1 MTTEEK
7 AKAYDDAIEQL
18 RTMMPN
24 WENLSYN
31 GKTFL
36 QDLVSILPELKG
48 NEYESTRKRIIA
60 LVNAH
65 GQGRF
70 KESMLAWLVKLK
82 VFAENGDGLYYFA
95 NSGFTYVGNPTWDNV
110 SFLENQEQKKSIDDL
125 TQQEA
130 MDIAVAKCFEQ
141 GEQKPAN
148 RVEPKFKVGDCVRA
162 KREWRLSF

>member
-7 AKAYDDAIEQL
+7 AKAYDKAIEQL

-70 KESMLAWLVKLK
+70 KESMLAWLEKLK
-82 VFAENGDGLYYFA
+82 VFAEYGDGLYYFA

-110 SFLENQEQKKSIDDL
+110 SFLENQEQKKSINDL

-148 RVEPKFKVGDCVRA
+148 KVEPKFKVKYAGSEYNVL
-162 KREWRLSF
+162 KVK

>member
-82 VFAENGDGLYYFA
+82 VFAEYGDGLYYFG
-95 NSGFTYVGNPTWDNV
+95 NNDFTYVGNPTWDYV
-110 SFLENQEQKKSIDDL
+110 SFLENQEQKKSMDDL

-148 RVEPKFKVGDCVRA
+148 KVEPIIAMYNPDYTI
-162 KREWRLSF
+162 